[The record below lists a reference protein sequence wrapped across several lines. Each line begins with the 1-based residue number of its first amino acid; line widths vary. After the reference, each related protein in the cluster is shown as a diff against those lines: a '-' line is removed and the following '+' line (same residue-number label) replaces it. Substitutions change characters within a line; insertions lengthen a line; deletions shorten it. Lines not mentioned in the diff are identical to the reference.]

1 MQLSHCLR
9 YGDVGSLS
17 TIHPTH
23 MDVPALFRIYLISG
37 IVIFPV
43 KPIMFSCQ
51 SRLSFNFSQY
61 PAVCLP
67 FFALPPVCNAPVS
80 TPDLYGYARRTQRGQ
95 RAESRTIWPITIKNK
110 HPLWI
115 FQILT
120 VVKWPKTPGYQRV
133 QGGSVTGHTRKFYR
147 LRKSEIPMTR
157 SQRQYFFG

>member
-120 VVKWPKTPGYQRV
+120 VVNGRRRRDTNVYRGVLSPDTPENFIVYENQ
-133 QGGSVTGHTRKFYR
+133 
-147 LRKSEIPMTR
+147 KS
-157 SQRQYFFG
+157 Q